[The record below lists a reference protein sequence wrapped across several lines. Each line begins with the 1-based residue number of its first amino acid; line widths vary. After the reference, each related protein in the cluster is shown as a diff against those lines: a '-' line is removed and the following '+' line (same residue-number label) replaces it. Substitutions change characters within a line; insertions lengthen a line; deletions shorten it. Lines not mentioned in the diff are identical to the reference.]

1 MEKDLVISQEYQHD
15 IAPPSLPHAV
25 LKFLDAVQNDS
36 VSMARLSRIASS
48 DPALASQILK
58 LANSPLFSARANVH
72 SLSQATVLLGL
83 RTIQNLAL
91 TLSVLHSFSGLA
103 SRTSFSLASFWWH
116 SLATAVTAR
125 RIAEKV
131 SHRPLE
137 EAFIAG
143 LLHDIGQVMF
153 LAHDP
158 AAFEDIVQAGGDG
171 HTLLKAERRVFGFDH
186 AQFGGD
192 VLEKWKLQPLLCDAI
207 RYHHH
212 PIADIKNSLPLVRIV
227 AIANHV
233 SHALQG
239 SANASSGRARDLLAE
254 FFGLS
259 HAAFDDLRE
268 EVLGEVDAMAEV
280 LGIPVDCR
288 ESGQIPERLRDER
301 EARDKVRQRT
311 LDHAL
316 LLGGIESLLS
326 SRTCQEL
333 CENAAMAMGTL
344 FDCGGILIADY
355 EDDAGFSGI
364 YALGTRDDALA
375 LRIRIPAIPGDIWE
389 HAFKSRFPI
398 HSGEFRAESVENLVE
413 RQIATYLGGEYLVI
427 PLFHRAE
434 RVGMITA
441 ALTLDEWLSLGDAKG
456 RIMLFARQ
464 FAVALFLERERKRRS
479 SWLSRELGKK
489 TRELE
494 DAHAR
499 IVQAERLGAAGAI
512 ARKVAHEVNNP
523 LGIIKNYLAIQ
534 KRLGVPQDMEESLGV
549 IEGEID
555 RIGRII
561 SQLRDFS
568 AKGEA
573 GGSAGEIRRVLDDL
587 QVLIR
592 DTLKEKGILLQI
604 VADPGLPRVALSAD
618 GLTQVLINLVKNAEE
633 ALAGQT
639 GKIRISARMS
649 GAPGNDVV
657 IEVAD
662 SGPGIAPSVREHI
675 FEPFVTT
682 KEGGG
687 LGLSVCH
694 GLVRSAGGTIAVVDC
709 EGWGACFQIRLPA
722 VTHGDQAPGAG
733 SGRGE

>member
-1 MEKDLVISQEYQHD
+1 
-15 IAPPSLPHAV
+15 
-25 LKFLDAVQNDS
+25 
-36 VSMARLSRIASS
+36 
-48 DPALASQILK
+48 
-58 LANSPLFSARANVH
+58 
-72 SLSQATVLLGL
+72 
-83 RTIQNLAL
+83 
-91 TLSVLHSFSGLA
+91 
-103 SRTSFSLASFWWH
+103 
-116 SLATAVTAR
+116 
-125 RIAEKV
+125 
-131 SHRPLE
+131 
-137 EAFIAG
+137 
-143 LLHDIGQVMF
+143 
-153 LAHDP
+153 
-158 AAFEDIVQAGGDG
+158 
-171 HTLLKAERRVFGFDH
+171 
-186 AQFGGD
+186 
-192 VLEKWKLQPLLCDAI
+192 
-207 RYHHH
+207 
-212 PIADIKNSLPLVRIV
+212 
-227 AIANHV
+227 
-233 SHALQG
+233 
-239 SANASSGRARDLLAE
+239 
-254 FFGLS
+254 
-259 HAAFDDLRE
+259 
-268 EVLGEVDAMAEV
+268 MAEV

-326 SRTCQEL
+326 SSTSQEL

-375 LRIRIPAIPGDIWE
+375 LRIRIPTLLGDIWE
-389 HAFKSRFPI
+389 HAFKTRFPI

-464 FAVALFLERERKRRS
+464 FAVALSLERERERRS